1 LGVLEKTTLPSFAST
16 FETFVA
22 DAGSSLEAERI
33 TELHRAF
40 EKRTGA
46 FGPDDPWFESRSRAF
61 WDDVMTR
68 QSAFEGVLAGM
79 KDDDPRRPWA
89 VALKRSHR
97 GLFRWRMDEHGLL
110 LVDVWSGIEL
120 VVDEVD
126 LASRDALSSPSGPFD
141 GTVVATTDPL
151 RLALLPGSIFHPEDA
166 EPAIADVV
174 ALARK
179 RRMRAGAV
187 LDALLRMELSL
198 RVLSRVKPS
207 YAYRAEA
214 LGT

>member
-1 LGVLEKTTLPSFAST
+1 MVEKLPHRVGGQKSGNGRGTEFDSLSGGGDAPAEFIVVGEIVQKHFKAADR
-16 FETFVA
+16 FECVPACGERFIACTAGPREVVRVTRA
-22 DAGSSLEAERI
+22 DDGGPPPSHMGLV
-33 TELHRAF
+33 
-40 EKRTGA
+40 TG
-46 FGPDDPWFESRSRAF
+46 GRVR
-61 WDDVMTR
+61 
-68 QSAFEGVLAGM
+68 
-79 KDDDPRRPWA
+79 
-89 VALKRSHR
+89 
-97 GLFRWRMDEHGLL
+97 
-110 LVDVWSGIEL
+110 DVWSGIEL